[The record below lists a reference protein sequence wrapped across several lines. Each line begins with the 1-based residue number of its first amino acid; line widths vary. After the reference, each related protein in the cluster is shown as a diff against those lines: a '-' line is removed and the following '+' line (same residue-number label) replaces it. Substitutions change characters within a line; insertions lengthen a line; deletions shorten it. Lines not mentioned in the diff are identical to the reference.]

1 MKSKLLEAVGLGVLA
16 TLVGAGSAQAA
27 DESLGLSVTVGHSA
41 SAAGQE
47 RSLTGIAGT
56 AVAPFNQPGPRSII
70 NSIAVR
76 QSPNV
81 PFTFRRGAE
90 TLTTV
95 PVPTT
100 FYSGPSALIILEP
113 AQTAYAFNHAETYG
127 STTDLIKAVQGA
139 VDSGQSNFDFDY
151 RDDCFQNIP
160 RSIAVG
166 LPVSTNYQ
174 LCDALDA
181 TITLSGVNF
190 RFVAAE
196 NNPNIAFTI
205 PEVGFS
211 YTSAALTTIPIF
223 KRAEAFAQVGDN
235 FNASGKADE
244 VALRLLGVS
253 TLPAKGVLPASG
265 QFFALDFTVA
275 RSASG
280 QTQFSPALAAA
291 RYSKAFGFGS
301 AAEAVGYVIAN
312 RNSKLTDF
320 NLGGFEYISDCFR
333 TAPQSAVLGHC
344 DSIDATVTVLGV
356 SGRVVG
362 AENNPDLAFSIPDI
376 GYSKNFTG
384 LLDRDSAI
392 SAFGD
397 DLDSSGALK
406 NLVSKMLA
414 AYAATRPDDAL
425 IGNPNSLQ
433 GSLNRAVLNLDEP
446 SEVLDEAIAVR
457 RESDPSGWMVGGRI
471 GTYSSLNSD
480 TTFAE
485 GVVERSFRLGEGSR
499 SLFKVSAPFNFSKY
513 DNGDTQSSAT
523 GRIAYEKAILSGKWA
538 VEPSAAIGYVF
549 QSGALDSGALY
560 TVGVSSRY
568 KIAPVGRGHIII
580 GNAIT
585 YSSTIPIENDSI
597 KTAEVANTAFRNGVA
612 YQMPVGERVFGR
624 QTWLRASYT
633 YTNLTGDDVFLD
645 KYHDVSV
652 SYGFGSKES
661 TVRQAADT
669 FRIGLSGVFGK
680 EFNSYSLNLGYRF

>member
-1 MKSKLLEAVGLGVLA
+1 
-16 TLVGAGSAQAA
+16 
-27 DESLGLSVTVGHSA
+27 
-41 SAAGQE
+41 
-47 RSLTGIAGT
+47 
-56 AVAPFNQPGPRSII
+56 
-70 NSIAVR
+70 
-76 QSPNV
+76 
-81 PFTFRRGAE
+81 
-90 TLTTV
+90 
-95 PVPTT
+95 
-100 FYSGPSALIILEP
+100 
-113 AQTAYAFNHAETYG
+113 
-127 STTDLIKAVQGA
+127 
-139 VDSGQSNFDFDY
+139 
-151 RDDCFQNIP
+151 
-160 RSIAVG
+160 
-166 LPVSTNYQ
+166 
-174 LCDALDA
+174 
-181 TITLSGVNF
+181 
-190 RFVAAE
+190 
-196 NNPNIAFTI
+196 
-205 PEVGFS
+205 
-211 YTSAALTTIPIF
+211 
-223 KRAEAFAQVGDN
+223 
-235 FNASGKADE
+235 
-244 VALRLLGVS
+244 
-253 TLPAKGVLPASG
+253 
-265 QFFALDFTVA
+265 
-275 RSASG
+275 
-280 QTQFSPALAAA
+280 
-291 RYSKAFGFGS
+291 
-301 AAEAVGYVIAN
+301 
-312 RNSKLTDF
+312 
-320 NLGGFEYISDCFR
+320 
-333 TAPQSAVLGHC
+333 
-344 DSIDATVTVLGV
+344 V